1 MKRRMPT
8 LLIFTLSALP
18 VAALAAQDPSEDRT
32 RVPEEQTGV
41 PQNAPPRG
49 VESQG
54 SSRTSQGVIPEM
66 PAFSMV
72 DKNQSGYVEE
82 DEAAEVKEVDF
93 LSADGNKD
101 GRLSRT
107 EYEAAMKGRG
117 SEKRDGGDSG
127 PANR

>member
-1 MKRRMPT
+1 MKRRMPP
-8 LLIFTLSALP
+8 LLIVALSALP
-18 VAALAAQDPSEDRT
+18 VATFAAEDPA

-41 PQNAPPRG
+41 PQNEPPTG

-54 SSRTSQGVIPEM
+54 SSRTSHGVIPEM

-72 DKNQSGYVEE
+72 DKNQSGFVEQE
-82 DEAAEVKEVDF
+82 EAAEVKDVDF

-101 GRLSRT
+101 GRLSRS

-117 SEKRDGGDSG
+117 SEKRDGDSG

>member
-1 MKRRMPT
+1 MKQRMPA
-8 LLIFTLSALP
+8 LLIVTLFALP
-18 VAALAAQDPSEDRT
+18 VAALAAQDSSQDPT

-41 PQNAPPRG
+41 PQNEPPHG

-66 PAFSMV
+66 PAFSIV
-72 DKNQSGYVEE
+72 DKNQSGFVEQE
-82 DEAAEVKEVDF
+82 EAAEVKDVDF

-117 SEKRDGGDSG
+117 AEKRDGGDSR
-127 PANR
+127 PADR